1 MSNRFWA
8 KTSLVASVIALGVS
22 IIALANRCP
31 TESATGHISF
41 DYMGVILGILALL
54 VTALIGAQVGQ
65 YIFVDRK
72 IEDTAGKIAR
82 IIAHKSANNM
92 AKKTAEEIAD
102 SIARETASNVSKT
115 VSEEIANK
123 AAKDAND
130 IARKTAEKAIKDL
143 AKDTTIIAHG
153 KEKMKNVPNLMMFGE
168 YIKSIDDIIEAINIF
183 KTCSYSTISEPV
195 IEDALLS
202 LDKVFEDCLKQEVPR
217 YLKDKRDY
225 YISVLEDVHNSR
237 IEKYISY
244 LQYAKGYPA
253 SIDYDIRE
261 AKDKKELEAKLR
273 GGKSD

>member
-123 AAKDAND
+123 AAKEANA
-130 IARKTAEKAIKDL
+130 IAKETAQKT
-143 AKDTTIIAHG
+143 AKDTVTLITGDLKHILDALSPLVNARVNTAFGRSLRAIGWYCDSLDQCSHIQDS
-153 KEKMKNVPNLMMFGE
+153 NLRQE
-168 YIKSIDDIIEAINIF
+168 YISRLFVEFLHHAEKWKEADRLCADQSLLD
-183 KTCSYSTISEPV
+183 TYIS
-195 IEDALLS
+195 L
-202 LDKVFEDCLKQEVPR
+202 LDKFDNPE
-217 YLKDKRDY
+217 
-225 YISVLEDVHNSR
+225 S
-237 IEKYISY
+237 
-244 LQYAKGYPA
+244 AKL
-253 SIDYDIRE
+253 
-261 AKDKKELEAKLR
+261 KELLR
-273 GGKSD
+273 SSREETDKDRVFDHVYFL